1 MAEETRL
8 NFLDLSKIKI
18 KSVHQLESALLKV
31 ADLKLRSE
39 KPKEE
44 DILINA
50 RPSRRH
56 CSSPEFPFLDPIPAS
71 MRQVN
76 IQEMCQVD
84 IEWKMLTLCRPASK
98 FEEDIFTRY
107 VELAKLARRVRQS
120 YGQVPAR
127 STPWNVRSY
136 AKARVPDDW
145 GEENLGDN
153 AHEFCYDYFT
163 RQAMAEDEEGAEEK
177 SVPGPAGGGNGGQTP
192 YSSQK
197 DHRGEEVRVPEQENK
212 PFGRTGSQQNAQPLL
227 HAGNQSARTEE
238 QVHHSGVEG
247 GGQVGKEE
255 AQEFREE
262 EGREEEIQRGR
273 EKTRSFLTPPPP
285 PPCNTSTK
293 Y

>member
-8 NFLDLSKIKI
+8 NFLDLSRIKI

-44 DILINA
+44 DVLINA
-50 RPSRRH
+50 RSSKRH
-56 CSSPEFPFLDPIPAS
+56 STSPEFPFLDPIPAS

-107 VELAKLARRVRQS
+107 VELAKLARKVRKS
-120 YGQVPAR
+120 YGQVPTR

-163 RQAMAEDEEGAEEK
+163 RQAVAEDEEGAEENQSLDQQAEETGVKRRTPLRKTTGGRKSESLSRKTNRLAVPEVSKTPSPCSTPETKARGQKSRSITPVSRGADK
-177 SVPGPAGGGNGGQTP
+177 SVKKKHRNSVKKKATKKK
-192 YSSQK
+192 SSE
-197 DHRGEEVRVPEQENK
+197 DVRK
-212 PFGRTGSQQNAQPLL
+212 PDS
-227 HAGNQSARTEE
+227 S
-238 QVHHSGVEG
+238 
-247 GGQVGKEE
+247 
-255 AQEFREE
+255 
-262 EGREEEIQRGR
+262 
-273 EKTRSFLTPPPP
+273 
-285 PPCNTSTK
+285 
-293 Y
+293 